1 MSRTSCRALVVA
13 LVSVVALVTSAAG
26 VGNDPGLA
34 EQWGLRQIG
43 APSAWAGGAVVGAGV
58 PIAVIDTG
66 IDRTHPD
73 LRDRL
78 DAAVTCVGTSGDPA
92 KCVVDGADIHGHGT
106 HVAGI
111 AAATA
116 NDQGVSGVAPGA
128 RILAIRVFTEAT
140 NPVTRK
146 PEYGAAPNDINAGIR
161 WALRN
166 SSRKGVVNLSL
177 GEHFAV
183 TSTTGASF
191 ADGIREAWDAGWVP
205 VLASGNENVLG
216 VSSSNYGTLPAIVVG
231 STGADDRVASY
242 SSPTGNA
249 QWGIV
254 APGGD
259 ASSDD
264 PERSACQVQPAECI
278 LSTYPVNQYGYLQ
291 GTSMATPH
299 VAGAAALLL
308 GAGLSNRDAV
318 PRLLETANKTVECG
332 TRCHGR
338 LDVAKATAGL
348 APAPAPGSTAAP
360 APTAA
365 PATTAP
371 PARSPGTTARPVT
384 GGVAVTPAP
393 VGPQP
398 AAEAPVGT
406 DAPPSTVGSITEDE
420 ATGVAIAAEDD
431 LGEEPATGRN
441 FGDVGD
447 ATDRDDEELPPALVV
462 LAGLAAAGVTGWTA
476 WLWRRRPTPA

>member
-1 MSRTSCRALVVA
+1 MSRTLRRALVAAVA
-13 LVSVVALVTSAAG
+13 SVVALATSAAG
-26 VGNDPGLA
+26 VGDDPGLA
-34 EQWGLRQIG
+34 DQWGLRQIG

-78 DAAVTCVGTSGDPA
+78 DAAVTCVNTSGDPA
-92 KCVVDGADIHGHGT
+92 RCVVDGADIHGHGT

-116 NDQGVSGVAPGA
+116 NDQGVSGVAPAA
-128 RILAIRVFTEAT
+128 RILAIRVFTGNEDDGYSAT
-140 NPVTRK
+140 S
-146 PEYGAAPNDINAGIR
+146 NDINAGIR

-166 SSRKGVVNLSL
+166 AARPGVINLSL
-177 GEHFAV
+177 GGNFAV
-183 TSTTGASF
+183 TSVFGTSF
-191 ADGIREAWDAGWVP
+191 ADGINEAWTAGWVP

-216 VSSSNYGTLPAIVVG
+216 LGSSNYGSLPALVVG
-231 STGADDRVASY
+231 STGRDDQLASY

-259 ASSDD
+259 ASSND
-264 PERSACQVQPAECI
+264 PERSACQVQPGECI

-308 GAGLSNRDAV
+308 GAGLSNREAV
-318 PRLLETANKTVECG
+318 PRLLETANKGVACG
-332 TRCHGR
+332 SQCHGR
-338 LDVAKATAGL
+338 LDAAKATAGL
-348 APAPAPGSTAAP
+348 APAPAPGPGPAAAP
-360 APTAA
+360 TTAA
-365 PATTAP
+365 PATTTP
-371 PARSPGTTARPVT
+371 PSRSPGTTARPAV

-393 VGPQP
+393 ADPGADGAVPP
-398 AAEAPVGT
+398 ATG
-406 DAPPSTVGSITEDE
+406 APPSTVGSIIEDE
-420 ATGVAIAAEDD
+420 VAGVALAT
-431 LGEEPATGRN
+431 EEELDEAPATGRN
-441 FGDVGD
+441 RGDSEDGDGD
-447 ATDRDDEELPPALVV
+447 ADGDAGDDLPPALVV
-462 LAGLAAAGVTGWTA
+462 LAALAAAGVTGWTA
-476 WLWRRRPTPA
+476 WVWRRRPAA

>member
-1 MSRTSCRALVVA
+1 MGAEMSRTSLRGVVAA
-13 LVSVVALVTSAAG
+13 LVSVVALAASAHG

-43 APSAWAGGAVVGAGV
+43 ATSAWAGGAVVGAGV

-66 IDRTHPD
+66 IDRSHPD

-128 RILAIRVFTEAT
+128 RIVAIRVFTGNETDGYSAT
-140 NPVTRK
+140 S
-146 PEYGAAPNDINAGIR
+146 NDINAGIR
-161 WALRN
+161 WAIRN
-166 SSRKGVVNLSL
+166 VARKGVVNLSL
-177 GEHFAV
+177 GGNFAV
-183 TSTTGASF
+183 TSVFGTSF
-191 ADGIREAWDAGWVP
+191 ADGINEAWNAGWVP

-216 VSSSNYGTLPAIVVG
+216 LGSSNYGSLPAVVVG
-231 STGADDRVASY
+231 ATGRDDQLASY

-259 ASSDD
+259 ATSDD
-264 PERSACQVQPAECI
+264 PERSACQVQPAECV
-278 LSTYPVNQYGYLQ
+278 LSTYTGGQYGYLQ

-299 VAGAAALLL
+299 VAGAVALLM

-318 PRLLETANKTVECG
+318 PRLLETANKGVACG
-332 TRCHGR
+332 SGCHGR
-338 LDVAKATAGL
+338 LDAAKATAGL
-348 APAPAPGSTAAP
+348 APAPGPTPAP

-371 PARSPGTTARPVT
+371 PTRSPGTTVRPVT

-393 VGPQP
+393 EGASASTV
-398 AAEAPVGT
+398 AEAADAEAPP
-406 DAPPSTVGSITEDE
+406 ATVGSIVEDE
-420 ATGVAIAAEDD
+420 AVGVLEGEADADAAIATLSGGGSDD
-431 LGEEPATGRN
+431 DGA
-441 FGDVGD
+441 
-447 ATDRDDEELPPALVV
+447 DDDLPPALVG

-476 WLWRRRPTPA
+476 WFWRRRPAPG

>member
-1 MSRTSCRALVVA
+1 MGGMSLRLLRAPAAAVVA
-13 LVSVVALVTSAAG
+13 LVALATAAAG

-43 APSAWAGGAVVGAGV
+43 APSGWAGGAVVGTGV

-92 KCVVDGADIHGHGT
+92 KCVLDGADIHGHGT

-128 RILAIRVFTEAT
+128 RIVAIRVFTGNET
-140 NPVTRK
+140 DG
-146 PEYGAAPNDINAGIR
+146 YGATSNDINAGIR
-161 WALRN
+161 WAIRN
-166 SSRKGVVNLSL
+166 VARKGVINLSL
-177 GEHFAV
+177 GGNFAV
-183 TSTTGASF
+183 TSVFGTSF
-191 ADGIREAWDAGWVP
+191 ADGINEAWSAGWVP

-216 VSSSNYGTLPAIVVG
+216 LGSSNYGSLPAVVVG
-231 STGADDRVASY
+231 ATGRDDQLASY

-264 PERSACQVQPAECI
+264 PDRSPCQVQPAECI

-299 VAGAAALLL
+299 VAGAAALLM

-318 PRLLETANKTVECG
+318 PRLLETANKGVACG
-332 TRCHGR
+332 SRCHGR

-348 APAPAPGSTAAP
+348 APAPAPG
-360 APTAA
+360 PTAA

-371 PARSPGTTARPVT
+371 PATTSPSTRSPGTTARPAT
-384 GGVAVTPAP
+384 GGVAVTPATA
-393 VGPQP
+393 GPQP
-398 AAEAPVGT
+398 AAEAPAST
-406 DAPPSTVGSITEDE
+406 DAPGSTVGSITEDE
-420 ATGVAIAAEDD
+420 ATDVAIAAEDE

-447 ATDRDDEELPPALVV
+447 DTERDDEELPPALVV
-462 LAGLAAAGVTGWTA
+462 LAGLAAAGVTSWTA
-476 WLWRRRPTPA
+476 LFWRRRPTPA